1 MLPSTVFPFLI
12 ISSSALGGLFSLCIS
27 DPPLLLVA
35 GQSKIQAIN
44 YSPARR
50 DCRAAIH
57 FANLAFPP
65 ITYLYSSGS
74 CHFGSEN
81 ASFQVPIGAP
91 SGDAFVTWECGAV
104 THTCV
109 RAVISEGR
117 GTPKPPSLLDGAISC
132 ERWPK
137 RNKTSSLAPSIS
149 SIDDGISSNK
159 PPSSSTVRRSTLAQG
174 SFSILS
180 STSKGIVAPT
190 SFGSVTSS
198 SLPVPSREGQPISGS
213 GASNSAERSTG
224 GDGFI
229 QTLVK

>member
-1 MLPSTVFPFLI
+1 MEVDKL
-12 ISSSALGGLFSLCIS
+12 
-27 DPPLLLVA
+27 
-35 GQSKIQAIN
+35 SKFVN

-57 FANLAFPP
+57 FANPAFPP
-65 ITYLYSSGS
+65 ITYLHSSGS

-81 ASFQVPIGAP
+81 ASFQVPIGVP
-91 SGDAFVTWECGAV
+91 SGDAFVTWTCGAV

-137 RNKTSSLAPSIS
+137 RNKTSSPAPSINS
-149 SIDDGISSNK
+149 TDNGISSNK
-159 PPSSSTVRRSTLAQG
+159 PPSSFTA
-174 SFSILS
+174 
-180 STSKGIVAPT
+180 IVAPT

-229 QTLVK
+229 QVSSASRITVPDVARSLLTVTRTVTTLFTTTLTADAR